1 MNEVQD
7 GSDKLISIWV
17 KSVFA
22 RAVLLFSAEFLQW
35 TKQKHHLLFCLKIR
49 DYHSEEQQ
57 VSQAW
62 MDELSCGYIS
72 ISVRMSPSCKR

>member
-1 MNEVQD
+1 MNKVQD

-35 TKQKHHLLFCLKIR
+35 PKHKRNLLFC
-49 DYHSEEQQ
+49 
-57 VSQAW
+57 
-62 MDELSCGYIS
+62 
-72 ISVRMSPSCKR
+72 